1 MVFVVGSALSLTSK
15 VIRLSTTY
23 MMTTRPRMTV
33 IMMTMHGGKYGDG
46 NDDNGDFC
54 NDDDKD
60 GIMTTIMA
68 KVMTMT
74 PMRVM

>member
-1 MVFVVGSALSLTSK
+1 
-15 VIRLSTTY
+15 

-74 PMRVM
+74 PKRVM